1 MSSPAAAYEPTA
13 QSSGLHGLLRDAV
26 RSSPTAVALVEGDA
40 SWTYAEL
47 DAVVGRVAAALRAQG
62 IRSGDRVAV
71 MLKNSAL
78 FAASALAV
86 WSLGGAV
93 ILLTVRARQREI
105 ESSIVGF
112 EAAAVIVEDESAAGV
127 SRVVETV
134 ARYCR
139 VLDRSSLSTCLGPAP
154 ATAPVTAG
162 PGARADQVA
171 IYQFSSGTTGRS
183 KQVARTHRQVLAEA
197 EFVRAGMGLSPDD
210 RVLAVAPLYH
220 AYGLADAFLAP
231 LRAGA
236 AIVFMEEFR
245 PLELTQLL
253 VRERITVL
261 PSVPFAFGVLADTP
275 DVGLGSVR
283 VCFSAGAPLDRAIF
297 DRFLAR
303 FGIPIRQQY
312 GTTELGA
319 ATINRSPDP
328 RTSWDSA
335 GQPLTGVLV
344 EVRDEEGRPL
354 PAGATGEIAVRSP
367 AQSAGYAAASDDAAA
382 PRFRDGWFFT
392 GDLGRIDGE
401 GNVFVS
407 GRKSL
412 VISTATH
419 KVDPSEV
426 EQVLRDHEA
435 VADVVVLGVP
445 GRYGSELVKAVV
457 VASRPLDA
465 QELRAHASGRI
476 ADYKVPTLFEFRP
489 VIPRSPLGKI
499 LRAEMVDDAAPPTS
513 PAPPPSSG
521 ELEQRISRIVADVRG
536 LPHVEAEA
544 GLATLGVASLS
555 AVEVT
560 VAVQQSLGI
569 ELPLAALLANITV
582 RQLAGRVGE
591 VLAARGAGGAAASG
605 ALEGAEAAAPIASTP
620 LQRRVWSL
628 HQAIPRLHRAVV
640 GFSNVGLNARLFAP
654 FDLDR
659 LRAVLARILRR
670 HDALR
675 ARFPRG
681 EEMVVDR
688 AVDPEVAVF
697 DLPGAAEDDVQAV
710 LAGLWD
716 RSFDL
721 ETGPLWRLGVVRV
734 GPAEWVLAFVIH
746 HIVID
751 LASVAILLEELLA
764 DYCDQPLPAPL
775 GGARSFAD
783 YLRWHARYCATPAGE
798 ADAAYWQAQFRHA
811 EQAALPL
818 TSQGT
823 MVRGR
828 QIFSLDAELVG
839 RLQADPLVRTGTIFE
854 ALLASFAAALHLQ
867 TGNRELL
874 VDVPFAGRSAG
885 FLRTVGLLV
894 LRPFLRIAVS
904 PDATLRELLLQVQ
917 RTVREGLAHATH
929 SILPPTADGQLYA
942 QFAFEN
948 VRARGPDLASMGLGV
963 LPVGTRIAVHGIE
976 IESMHVRPNP
986 KVEHYPLLPELGA
999 RILGYITGRGEFV
1012 GFFSAV
1018 PSVLRGAVDETIERY
1033 RSLVAALLEAPD
1045 RKIGNV

>member
-1 MSSPAAAYEPTA
+1 MSAHAAAYEPTA
-13 QSSGLHGLLRDAV
+13 LSSGLHGLLRDAV
-26 RSSPTAVALVEGDA
+26 RSRPTAVALVEGDA

-47 DAVVGRVAAALRAQG
+47 DEVVGRIAAVLRAQG
-62 IRSGDRVAV
+62 IRPGDRVVV

-86 WSLGGAV
+86 WSLGGGV
-93 ILLTVRARQREI
+93 ILLTVRARQREL
-105 ESSIVGF
+105 ESSIAGF
-112 EAAAVIVEDESAAGV
+112 EAAAVLVEDESAVAV

-134 ARYCR
+134 ARHCR
-139 VLDRSSLSTCLGPAP
+139 VLDRSSLSTCLAP
-154 ATAPVTAG
+154 ASSAAATAG
-162 PGARADQVA
+162 PGASADQVA

-197 EFVRAGMGLSPDD
+197 EFVRDGMGLSPDD

-245 PLELTQLL
+245 PLELTELL

-261 PSVPFAFGVLADTP
+261 PSVPFVFGVLADTP
-275 DVGLGSVR
+275 DIDLGSVR
-283 VCFSAGAPLDRAIF
+283 LCLSAGAPLERAIF

-312 GTTELGA
+312 GSTELGA
-319 ATINRSPDP
+319 VTINRLPDP
-328 RTSWDSA
+328 RASWDSA

-344 EVRDEEGRPL
+344 EVRDEDGRPL
-354 PAGATGEIAVRSP
+354 PAGAVGEIAVRSP
-367 AQSAGYAAASDDAAA
+367 AQPAGYAAASDDAAA

-401 GNVFVS
+401 GNVFVC

-499 LRAEMVDDAAPPTS
+499 LRAELVDDAAPHTS
-513 PAPPPSSG
+513 SAPPLSSD
-521 ELEQRISRIVADVRG
+521 ELEQRISRIVADVLG
-536 LPHVEAEA
+536 LPQVEVDA
-544 GLATLGVASLS
+544 GLSTLGVASLS

-560 VAVQQSLGI
+560 VAVQQSLGV
-569 ELPLAALLANITV
+569 ELPLAALLANATV
-582 RQLAGRVGE
+582 RQLAGHVGE
-591 VLAARGAGGAAASG
+591 LLEAQGAGAAAAVG
-605 ALEGAEAAAPIASTP
+605 AQEVADAGAPIASTEQ
-620 LQRRVWSL
+620 QRRLWLL
-628 HQAIPRLHRAVV
+628 HQAIPRLHRAFV
-640 GFSNVGLNARLFAP
+640 GFCNYGVNARLFAP

-659 LRAVLARILRR
+659 LRAVVARIGRR

-675 ARFPRG
+675 ARFPRS
-681 EEMVVDR
+681 EEAVVDR
-688 AVDPEVAVF
+688 GVDPEVAVF
-697 DLPGAAEDDVQAV
+697 DLPGAGADDVQAT
-710 LAGLWD
+710 LARIWE

-721 ETGPLWRLGVVRV
+721 ESGPLWRIGVVRV
-734 GPAEWVLAFVIH
+734 APAEWVLAFVIH
-746 HIVID
+746 HIAID
-751 LASVAILLEELLA
+751 LTSVTILFEEFLA
-764 DYCDQPLPAPL
+764 DYCDQPLPAPA

-783 YLRWHARYCATPAGE
+783 YLRWHARYCASPAGE
-798 ADAAYWQAQFRHA
+798 ADAAYWQAQFQHA
-811 EQAALPL
+811 ELAALPL
-818 TSQGT
+818 TSQGGMT
-823 MVRGR
+823 RGR
-828 QIFSLDAELVG
+828 QFFSFDAELVA

-854 ALLASFAAALHLQ
+854 ALLATYAATLHLQ

-874 VDVPFAGRSAG
+874 VDVPSAGRVAG
-885 FLRTVGLLV
+885 FMRTVAPV
-894 LRPFLRIAVS
+894 VRRAFLRIAVS

-917 RTVREGLAHATH
+917 RVVREGLAHATN
-929 SILPPTADGQLYA
+929 STLPPIADGQLYA
-942 QFAFEN
+942 QFVFEN
-948 VRARGPDLASMGLGV
+948 LRARGPDLASMGLGM
-963 LPVGTRIAVHGIE
+963 LPVGTRISVHGIE
-976 IESMHVRPNP
+976 VESMHVRPNP
-986 KVEHYPLLPELGA
+986 KADHYSLVPEIGA
-999 RILGYITGRGEFV
+999 RIFGHITGRGDFV
-1012 GFFSAV
+1012 GFLSSV
-1018 PSVLRGAVDETIERY
+1018 PSVLRGAVDATLERY
-1033 RSLVAALLEAPD
+1033 RSVVAALLQAPD
-1045 RKIGNV
+1045 RVIGDL

>member
-1 MSSPAAAYEPTA
+1 MSSHAAAYEPTA
-13 QSSGLHGLLRDAV
+13 LSSGLHGLLRDAV
-26 RSSPTAVALVEGDA
+26 RSRPTAVALVEGDA

-47 DAVVGRVAAALRAQG
+47 DEVVGRVAAVLRAQG
-62 IRSGDRVAV
+62 IRQGDRVAV

-78 FAASALAV
+78 FVASALAV

-93 ILLTVRARQREI
+93 ILLTVRARQREL
-105 ESSIVGF
+105 ESSIAGF
-112 EAAAVIVEDESAAGV
+112 EAAAVLVEDESVAAV

-134 ARYCR
+134 ARHCR
-139 VLDRSSLSTCLGPAP
+139 VLHRSSLSTCLAP
-154 ATAPVTAG
+154 ASAAATAMTG
-162 PGARADQVA
+162 PGASADQVA

-197 EFVRAGMGLSPDD
+197 EFVREGMGLSPDD

-220 AYGLADAFLAP
+220 AYGLADAFLGP

-275 DVGLGSVR
+275 DVDLGSVR
-283 VCFSAGAPLDRAIF
+283 LCFSAGAPLERAIF

-303 FGIPIRQQY
+303 FGVPIRQQY
-312 GTTELGA
+312 GTTEFGA

-328 RTSWDSA
+328 RSSWDSA
-335 GQPLTGVLV
+335 GQPLTGVLI
-344 EVRDEEGRPL
+344 EVRDEDGHPL
-354 PAGATGEIAVRSP
+354 PAGAVGEIAVCSP
-367 AQSAGYAAASDDAAA
+367 AQPAGYAAASDDPAA

-401 GNVFVS
+401 GNVFVC

-412 VISTATH
+412 IISTATH

-426 EQVLRDHEA
+426 EQILRDHEA
-435 VADVVVLGVP
+435 VVDVVVLGVP

-457 VASRPLDA
+457 VASRPVDV

-499 LRAEMVDDAAPPTS
+499 LRAELVDDAAPRTS
-513 PAPPPSSG
+513 SAPPLSSD
-521 ELEQRISRIVADVRG
+521 ELAQRISRIVANVLG
-536 LPHVEAEA
+536 IEHVEPDA
-544 GLATLGVASLS
+544 GLHTLGVASLS

-560 VAVQQSLGI
+560 VAVQQSLGV
-569 ELPLAALLANITV
+569 ELPLAALLANGTV
-582 RQLAGRVGE
+582 RQLAGHVGE
-591 VLAARGAGGAAASG
+591 LLAAREAGAAAAPG
-605 ALEGAEAAAPIASTP
+605 APEVVDAGAPIASTQQ
-620 LQRRVWSL
+620 QRRMWSL
-628 HQAIPRLHRAVV
+628 HQAIPRLHRAFV
-640 GFSNVGLNARLFAP
+640 GFANVGLAARLFAP

-659 LRAVLARILRR
+659 LRAVVARLLRR

-681 EEMVVDR
+681 EEMVIDR

-697 DLPGAAEDDVQAV
+697 DLPGAAMDDVQAT
-710 LAGLWD
+710 LARFWE
-716 RSFDL
+716 RSFDVDS
-721 ETGPLWRLGVVRV
+721 GPLWRLGVIRV

-751 LASVAILLEELLA
+751 LASVAILLEDLLA
-764 DYCDQPLPAPL
+764 DYCDQPLPAPAS
-775 GGARSFAD
+775 GARSFAD
-783 YLRWHARYCATPAGE
+783 YLRWHARYCASPAGE

-811 EQAALPL
+811 ELAALPL

-823 MVRGR
+823 MMRGR

-874 VDVPFAGRSAG
+874 VDVPFAGRGPG
-885 FLRTVGLLV
+885 FMRTVGFLA
-894 LRPFLRIAVS
+894 RRAFLRIAVS

-917 RTVREGLAHATH
+917 RAVREGLAHAAS
-929 SILPPTADGQLYA
+929 SILPPIAEGQMYA

-948 VRARGPDLASMGLGV
+948 VRARGPDVSSMGLGM
-963 LPVGTRIAVHGIE
+963 LPGGTRIAVHGIE

-986 KVEHYPLLPELGA
+986 KLDQYPLMPEIGA
-999 RILGYITGRGEFV
+999 RILGHITGRGDFV
-1012 GFFSAV
+1012 GFFSSV

-1033 RSLVAALLEAPD
+1033 RSLVAALVQAPD
-1045 RKIGNV
+1045 RVIGNL